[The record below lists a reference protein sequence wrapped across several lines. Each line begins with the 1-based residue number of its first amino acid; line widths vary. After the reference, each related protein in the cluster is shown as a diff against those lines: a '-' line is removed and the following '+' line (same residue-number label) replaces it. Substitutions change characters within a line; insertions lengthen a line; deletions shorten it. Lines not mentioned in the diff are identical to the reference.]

1 MDSWAWNVGA
11 VTAALGAEL
20 DDEDGGG
27 EVAVN
32 CQVLGSNTFEL
43 TIWVDEEP
51 GRRQTQE
58 IASSVTEK

>member
-1 MDSWAWNVGA
+1 MGVERGA

-27 EVAVN
+27 EVSVN
-32 CQVLGSNTFEL
+32 CQFVLTV
-43 TIWVDEEP
+43 WVDEEP

-58 IASSVTEK
+58 IASSMNEK